1 MKMRFYHNNGK
12 LIAGFL
18 VLFLFT
24 ISCSVKAQL
33 KEMNPL
39 SKIKIEIQNTKKGV
53 TLKAMEGCAWSVL
66 GFNLTEGQ
74 SQNIDNFGM
83 VGQNDP
89 LAVNTSS
96 HSDFLITIT
105 KTREGFRLDGIKG
118 TSWVALTFRLAVGK
132 KSTFDDTGVW
142 SED

>member
-1 MKMRFYHNNGK
+1 MRFYHNNGK
-12 LIAGFL
+12 LIAGLL

-89 LAVNTSS
+89 LAVNTSR

-105 KTREGFRLDGIKG
+105 KTRGLQAGWHQRNILGCTDIPPCC
-118 TSWVALTFRLAVGK
+118 RK
-132 KSTFDDTGVW
+132 KINL
-142 SED
+142 